1 MLLFCISAFWWKE
14 SWFNFLPT
22 TAQSFD
28 LSGVQGLKKVDLK
41 LYSTLLKYFNKSN
54 NSKTSWI
61 HIRVGWGGGWGWG
74 GLQQS
79 ESFLQNCQESCQYKP
94 KRCTHPP
101 KMVENLSDPPL
112 GFLTCMQLCMMSHF
126 LTNNPLL
133 IQIKV
138 II

>member
-101 KMVENLSDPPL
+101 KNGRKPL
-112 GFLTCMQLCMMSHF
+112 GHSPWVFDLYTSMHDV
-126 LTNNPLL
+126 LL
-133 IQIKV
+133 LNKQHS
-138 II
+138 